1 MFKRL
6 LSCVIV
12 LLLLV
17 ICSFADLDNSDDVEV
32 VSGLNRDF
40 VIIIDAGHGGFD
52 GGAVAF
58 DGTLEKDL
66 NLSIAN
72 KMDDCLSILGYKTV
86 LVRSDDSATNNPDDK
101 GVSAKVSDI
110 KNRVALM
117 KKYADSVF
125 VSIHMNKYS
134 TTQPHGAQVFYSA
147 FDKSKE
153 LAQLLQVSVAE
164 RVQPDNK
171 RVIKP
176 AGNNIYLLKHAT
188 VPSVI
193 VECGFMSNHDELK
206 KLKTTDYQTEIAI
219 ALALG
224 VVEYVNTIKGL

>member
-1 MFKRL
+1 MLKRL
-6 LSCVIV
+6 LCCIIV
-12 LLLLV
+12 LTFLV
-17 ICSFADLDNSDDVEV
+17 LCCFIKSEIVSDDVAAVGDLKEE
-32 VSGLNRDF
+32 F

-58 DGTLEKDL
+58 DGTLEKNL
-66 NLSIAN
+66 NLSIAL
-72 KMDDCLSILGYKTV
+72 KLDFCLSALGYNTV
-86 LVRSDDSATNNPDDK
+86 LVRSDDSATNDPDDK

-117 KKYADSVF
+117 KKYPNSIF

-147 FDKSKE
+147 FGKSKE
-153 LAQLLQVSVAE
+153 LAQLLQSSVADQIQ
-164 RVQPDNK
+164 RDNK

-176 AGNNIYLLKHAT
+176 AGNDIYLLKHAT

-193 VECGFMSNHDELK
+193 VECGFLSNLDELK
-206 KLKTTDYQTEIAI
+206 KLKTNDYQTKLAV
-219 ALALG
+219 ALTFG
-224 VVEYVNTIKGL
+224 VVEYVNTI